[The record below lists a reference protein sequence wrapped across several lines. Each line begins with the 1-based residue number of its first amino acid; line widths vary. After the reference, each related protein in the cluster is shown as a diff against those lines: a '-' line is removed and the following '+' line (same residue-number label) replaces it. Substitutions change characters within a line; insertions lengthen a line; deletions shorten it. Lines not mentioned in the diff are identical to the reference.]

1 VLDSDEVKA
10 YVLVDAALQ
19 HGRCFMQAATRTATH
34 RPHETS
40 LATTISGWAQQ
51 GVQSFFATQRIL
63 LDLAMRQNTNVMHA
77 LRRQFT
83 DPHHSPVAVLG
94 ELAGEGLNNFIEG
107 QKILLDLGKQQNQ
120 ILMKGLK
127 ERVGE
132 WPAAL
137 NLTNVLGRS
146 VETFLEMQE
155 EFLKVASK
163 QTHTWRE
170 AAKAGK
176 PLDTLPLTRLA
187 REAMQNFV
195 KAQKEFLDLISE
207 ETGKAGGRHHKTA
220 AGKKIKKTEVT
231 ELVRQATESFIQAQR
246 KLVDVA
252 GKQVNASVKSAG
264 TAMELLRPFPFVPF
278 AEVTREVVKSYVE
291 AQKALTEAVVKPVRP
306 HKHAH
311 RVAPPRGKKA
321 AHIKKHETAVAA

>member
-1 VLDSDEVKA
+1 
-10 YVLVDAALQ
+10 
-19 HGRCFMQAATRTATH
+19 MQVATRTGTH
-34 RPHETS
+34 RVHETS
-40 LATTISGWAQQ
+40 LATTISDWAQQ
-51 GVQSFFATQRIL
+51 GVHSFFATQRIL
-63 LDLAMRQNTNVMHA
+63 LDLAMRQNANVMHA
-77 LRRQFT
+77 LRRRFT

-127 ERVGE
+127 ERVAE
-132 WPAAL
+132 SPAAQ
-137 NLTNVLGRS
+137 NLTDVLGRS

-163 QTHTWRE
+163 QTHNWRE

-176 PLDTLPLTRLA
+176 PFETSPLTHLA

-195 KAQKEFLDLISE
+195 KAQKEFLDLISK
-207 ETGKAGGRHHKTA
+207 ETGKAGGGHRKTA
-220 AGKKIKKTEVT
+220 AVKKIKKTEIT
-231 ELVRQATESFIQAQR
+231 ELVRQATESFIHAQR

-252 GKQVNASVKSAG
+252 GKQVNANVKSAG
-264 TAMELLRPFPFVPF
+264 TALELLKPFPLVPF

-291 AQKALTEAVVKPVRP
+291 AQKALIEAAVKPVRA
-306 HKHAH
+306 HKPEH
-311 RVAPPRGKKA
+311 RIARRRIKKA
-321 AHIKKHETAVAA
+321 AHVKKHETAAAA